1 MASAILEVAAP
12 AAERTRTSEKMKAR
26 NLLSHVVLSIG
37 ALLMAFP
44 FLWMIATSLMA
55 KVETETVPI
64 TLWPSKLLF
73 ANYVDA
79 WRRAAF
85 ARYFINTVAVSVAV
99 TLAVLFTSIL
109 AGYAFGRLHF
119 RHKGLIFGVFM
130 ATMMVPFEVIL
141 IPNSLIIQRMGLQN
155 TYAALILP
163 WAANV
168 FSIFLLKQF
177 FQSLPQ
183 DYHDAARV
191 DGCTEW
197 QFLWRIAVPTVQP
210 ALVTV
215 AIFAFL
221 GSWNSLLWP
230 LIVTD
235 DASMRVVQVGLSTFL
250 EQEQS
255 FLNYLMAASVFVTA
269 PVVVLYL
276 LAQRRFIEGVAGV
289 GIKG

>member
-197 QFLWRIAVPTVQP
+197 QFLWRIAVPMVQP

>member
-26 NLLSHVVLSIG
+26 NLLSHIVLAIG

-197 QFLWRIAVPTVQP
+197 QFLWRIAVPMVQP

>member
-73 ANYVDA
+73 TNYVDA

-85 ARYFINTVAVSVAV
+85 ARYFINTVAVSAAV